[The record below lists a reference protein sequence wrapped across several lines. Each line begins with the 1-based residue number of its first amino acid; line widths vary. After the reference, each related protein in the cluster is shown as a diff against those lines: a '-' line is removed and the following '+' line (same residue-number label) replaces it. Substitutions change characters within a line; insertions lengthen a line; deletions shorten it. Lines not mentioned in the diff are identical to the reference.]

1 MYYCIVKDKIPIL
14 QRFSFIYQITCP
26 GSLERYVGKV
36 DCVYIRMDEHCRKLD
51 QLMHKHLKNCSY
63 FQKLGHLYSLL
74 CDSKIVDIDLKE
86 HSIDA
91 VLKNPTH

>member
-1 MYYCIVKDKIPIL
+1 
-14 QRFSFIYQITCP
+14 
-26 GSLERYVGKV
+26 
-36 DCVYIRMDEHCRKLD
+36 MDEHCRKLD
-51 QLMHKHLKNCSY
+51 QFMHKHLKNCSY

-86 HSIDA
+86 HSINA